1 MSYQTIRFEK
11 RGPIGIITLDRPEKR
26 NAISNVLI
34 AECHEALDAARD
46 DGEVRVVVLTGAGKS
61 FCAGFDLTQSSQD
74 TPGGKRTVGDWR
86 ALLTRD
92 FEFIMRFWEFEK
104 PTIAA
109 VHGHAVAGGCELA
122 LACDITIADEEAV
135 FGEPELRF
143 GSGIVVM
150 LMPWLTGPKQAKELL
165 LTGNDRI
172 PAGRALAL
180 GLINQVTPTGGA
192 LDAALAM
199 ARDIAV
205 MEPEKVALVKKA
217 VNQSL
222 DIMGMRAAL
231 AAALDIDVQVE
242 ALETPDGVTFREI
255 LRNEGMKAALAW
267 RESRFAGEG

>member
-1 MSYQTIRFEK
+1 MSYQTIQFEK
-11 RGPIGIITLDRPEKR
+11 RGPIGVITLDRPEKR
-26 NAISNVLI
+26 NAISNALI
-34 AECHEALDAARD
+34 DECHAALDAARD
-46 DGEVRVVVLTGAGKS
+46 DDEVRVVVLTGAGKS
-61 FCAGFDLTQSSQD
+61 FCAGFDLTQG
-74 TPGGKRTVGDWR
+74 TPGEKRTVGDWR

-92 FEFIMRFWEFEK
+92 FQFIMRFWEFEK

-143 GSGIVVM
+143 GSGIVAM

-172 PAGRALAL
+172 SAGRALAL
-180 GLINQVTPTGGA
+180 GLINQVTPPGGA
-192 LDAALAM
+192 LEAACAM

-222 DIMGMRAAL
+222 DIMGMRTAM
-231 AAALDIDVQVE
+231 AAALDIDVQIE
-242 ALETPDGVTFREI
+242 ALETPDGVKFREV
-255 LRNEGMKAALAW
+255 LHAEGMKAALAW
-267 RESRFAGEG
+267 RESRFAGED